1 MQLCDK
7 DIFDWLSDE
16 TWYCHNGFRLVDQDG
31 SDVDMAQ
38 KGETMSETK
47 QFSKRIQ
54 DILDGLE
61 LRTGKKKVQTK
72 EDLKKC
78 FKKICLNAY
87 SAEENGQPRLYR
99 RNDLTQWAAE
109 TFASGEQWFYAE
121 PVNVKEPYGK
131 LQLTEPKY
139 VYVCNRQLTEEEFEA
154 VFGGSGSGYK
164 TDNAASL

>member
-38 KGETMSETK
+38 KGETMGETK

-72 EDLKKC
+72 EDLRKRPAKTVQKKR
-78 FKKICLNAY
+78 
-87 SAEENGQPRLYR
+87 P
-99 RNDLTQWAAE
+99 DTM
-109 TFASGEQWFYAE
+109 
-121 PVNVKEPYGK
+121 
-131 LQLTEPKY
+131 
-139 VYVCNRQLTEEEFEA
+139 
-154 VFGGSGSGYK
+154 GSGDFCQWRTMVLCGTSK
-164 TDNAASL
+164 RKRTVWKITADRAEICICVQQTTDGRRIRSSFWWLWIRVQGR

>member
-38 KGETMSETK
+38 KGETMGETK

-109 TFASGEQWFYAE
+109 TFCQWRTMVLCGASKRKRTVWKITADRAE
-121 PVNVKEPYGK
+121 ICICV
-131 LQLTEPKY
+131 QQT
-139 VYVCNRQLTEEEFEA
+139 
-154 VFGGSGSGYK
+154 
-164 TDNAASL
+164 TDRRRIRSSVWWLWIRVQDR